1 MKRADILENL
11 KTKKYDLL
19 VIGGGITGAGIAL
32 DAVLRGLSVAL
43 VEKGDF
49 ASGTSSKSTKLIHG
63 GLRYLKQMD
72 FALVQE
78 VGTERA
84 VVHNIAPNLVKP
96 EKMLLPLYQ
105 GGTYS
110 KFLTSFGLALYDFLA
125 AVKKTERRVMV
136 SSKEALKLEPLLKAE
151 RLKGAGLYYEY
162 RTDDARLTIEIIKT
176 AIDKGADCLN
186 YCEVIDF
193 DYDNEGNLAFVKCSD
208 RDENAEIE
216 VPQTRTAHERTSS
229 RLRRTN
235 DRSVRVISIDAEDA
249 SHVSGSYPSKQK
261 YKLDL
266 SSLHEDYEDD
276 ENAEIEVRE
285 QSEQCSFFVEADKIV
300 NAAGPWVDILRLKQQ
315 SEESLKKRLHLTKGV
330 HLVVKRDKFPI
341 TQSVYFDETIKGRMI
356 FAIPRAGITYFG
368 TTDTNYSGSLDDIK
382 VEEDDIDYLL
392 AAVNGMFPDVQLKKE
407 DIKSSWAGLR
417 PLIHQEGKSPSEL
430 SRKDEI
436 FVSGEGLISIAGG
449 KLTGYRKMAERVVDK
464 VMQKLKDKK
473 LLKIF
478 TKSSTKNLKLNACA
492 FKDEAHLLEFKAS
505 LEKFLAVYFPT
516 TKSNG
521 RLAERISSRLR
532 RTNDR
537 SVLLVHEDHEDD
549 ENAEI
554 GVPLYTP
561 NAAGDLELSSSEAY
575 ADHLLDNYGLNAYRI
590 LDYLKNLIIERKDLS
605 RDAAFVLA
613 ELSYTIDYEYV
624 RTAQD
629 FWERRS
635 GYLYF
640 DIDKVREYEDLVA
653 AEILSRL
660 LFNNINQK
668 TL

>member
-136 SSKEALKLEPLLKAE
+136 SSKEALRLEPLLKVE
-151 RLKGAGLYYEY
+151 KLKGAGLYYEY

-193 DYDNEGNLAFVKCSD
+193 DYDNEGKLAFVKCSD
-208 RDENAEIE
+208 RDENAEDE
-216 VPQTRTAHERTSS
+216 VPQTRTALERPSS

-235 DRSVRVISIDAEDA
+235 DRSVLKV
-249 SHVSGSYPSKQK
+249 
-261 YKLDL
+261 
-266 SSLHEDYEDD
+266 HEDYEDD

-285 QSEQCSFFVEADKIV
+285 QSEQCSFFVEADVIV

-341 TQSVYFDETIKGRMI
+341 TQSVYFDEMIKGRMI

-382 VEEDDIDYLL
+382 VEDDDVDYLL
-392 AAVNGMFPDVQLKKE
+392 VAVNGMFPDVQLKKE

-492 FKDEAHLLEFKAS
+492 FKDEAHMQEFKAS
-505 LEKFLAVYFPT
+505 LDKFLAVYFPSAQ
-516 TKSNG
+516 SN
-521 RLAERISSRLR
+521 
-532 RTNDR
+532 
-537 SVLLVHEDHEDD
+537 VV
-549 ENAEI
+549 
-554 GVPLYTP
+554 
-561 NAAGDLELSSSEAY
+561 GDLELSSSEAY
-575 ADHLLDNYGLNAYRI
+575 ADHLLDNYGLNAYKI

-605 RDAAFVLA
+605 RDAAFILA
-613 ELSYTIDYEYV
+613 ELFYTIDYEYV
-624 RTAQD
+624 RTTQD

-653 AEILSRL
+653 AEISSRL
-660 LFNNINQK
+660 LSNNLNQK

>member
-1 MKRADILENL
+1 MKRVDILENL

-235 DRSVRVISIDAEDA
+235 DRSVLKV
-249 SHVSGSYPSKQK
+249 
-261 YKLDL
+261 
-266 SSLHEDYEDD
+266 HEDYEDD

-285 QSEQCSFFVEADKIV
+285 QSEQCSFFVEADTIV

-382 VEEDDIDYLL
+382 VEDDDVDYLL
-392 AAVNGMFPDVQLKKE
+392 AAVNGMFPKVQLKKE

-505 LEKFLAVYFPT
+505 LEKFLAVYFPSSQ
-516 TKSNG
+516 SN
-521 RLAERISSRLR
+521 
-532 RTNDR
+532 
-537 SVLLVHEDHEDD
+537 V
-549 ENAEI
+549 
-554 GVPLYTP
+554 
-561 NAAGDLELSSSEAY
+561 AGDLELSSSEAY
-575 ADHLLDNYGLNAYRI
+575 ADHLLDNYGLNAYKI

-613 ELSYTIDYEYV
+613 ELLYTIDYEYV
-624 RTAQD
+624 RTALD

>member
-136 SSKEALKLEPLLKAE
+136 SSKEALRLEPLLKAE
-151 RLKGAGLYYEY
+151 KLKGAGLYYEY

-193 DYDNEGNLAFVKCSD
+193 DYDNEGKLAFVKCSD
-208 RDENAEIE
+208 RDVVGDENAEIE
-216 VPQTRTAHERTSS
+216 VPQRRTALERTSS

-235 DRSVRVISIDAEDA
+235 DRSVLKV
-249 SHVSGSYPSKQK
+249 
-261 YKLDL
+261 
-266 SSLHEDYEDD
+266 HEDYEDD
-276 ENAEIEVRE
+276 ENAEIEVQE
-285 QSEQCSFFVEADKIV
+285 QSEQVFFVEADVIV

-436 FVSGEGLISIAGG
+436 FVSEEGLISIAGG

-492 FKDEAHLLEFKAS
+492 FKDEAHIQEFKAS
-505 LEKFLAVYFPT
+505 LEKFLAVYFPSSQ
-516 TKSNG
+516 SNG
-521 RLAERISSRLR
+521 RVAERISSRLR

-537 SVLLVHEDHEDD
+537 SVRVISSDAEDASHVSGSYPSKQKYKLDSSSLHEDHEDD

-575 ADHLLDNYGLNAYRI
+575 ADHLLDNYGLNAYKI

-613 ELSYTIDYEYV
+613 ELFYTIDYEYV

-653 AEILSRL
+653 ENFSR
-660 LFNNINQK
+660 IS
-668 TL
+668 

>member
-32 DAVLRGLSVAL
+32 DAALRGLSVAL

-151 RLKGAGLYYEY
+151 KLKGAGLYYEY

-193 DYDNEGNLAFVKCSD
+193 DYDNEGKLAFVKCSD
-208 RDENAEIE
+208 RD
-216 VPQTRTAHERTSS
+216 
-229 RLRRTN
+229 
-235 DRSVRVISIDAEDA
+235 
-249 SHVSGSYPSKQK
+249 
-261 YKLDL
+261 
-266 SSLHEDYEDD
+266 YEDD
-276 ENAEIEVRE
+276 ENVGIGIAEKPHQVPVVGRTGSRLRNPKDRSVLRVHEDLEGDENEEDVAPR
-285 QSEQCSFFVEADKIV
+285 QVLFFVEADTIV

-382 VEEDDIDYLL
+382 VEDDDVNYLL
-392 AAVNGMFPDVQLKKE
+392 AAVNGMFPTLQLKRE

-436 FVSGEGLISIAGG
+436 FVSEEGLISIAGG

-464 VMQKLKDKK
+464 VMQNLKAKK

-478 TKSSTKNLKLNACA
+478 SKSSTKNLKLNACA
-492 FKDEAHLLEFKAS
+492 FKDEAHIQEFKAS
-505 LEKFLAVYFPT
+505 LEKFLAVYFPS
-516 TKSNG
+516 TKS
-521 RLAERISSRLR
+521 
-532 RTNDR
+532 
-537 SVLLVHEDHEDD
+537 
-549 ENAEI
+549 
-554 GVPLYTP
+554 

-575 ADHLLDNYGLNAYRI
+575 ADHLLDNYGLNAYKI

-653 AEILSRL
+653 ASFFKLSSL
-660 LFNNINQK
+660 
-668 TL
+668 

>member
-125 AVKKTERRVMV
+125 AVKKTERRVML

-151 RLKGAGLYYEY
+151 KLKGAGLYYEY

-208 RDENAEIE
+208 RDA
-216 VPQTRTAHERTSS
+216 V
-229 RLRRTN
+229 
-235 DRSVRVISIDAEDA
+235 
-249 SHVSGSYPSKQK
+249 G
-261 YKLDL
+261 
-266 SSLHEDYEDD
+266 D
-276 ENAEIEVRE
+276 ENVGIEITEE
-285 QSEQCSFFVEADKIV
+285 PPQGTFFVEADLIV

-436 FVSGEGLISIAGG
+436 FVSEEGLISIAGG

-473 LLKIF
+473 LLEIF
-478 TKSSTKNLKLNACA
+478 TKSSTRNLKLNACA
-492 FKDEAHLLEFKAS
+492 FQDEAHLLEFKAS

-521 RLAERISSRLR
+521 RVAERISSRLR

-575 ADHLLDNYGLNAYRI
+575 AHHLLDNYGLNAYKI

-613 ELSYTIDYEYV
+613 ELFYTIDYEYV

-640 DIDKVREYEDLVA
+640 DIDRVQEYEDLVA
-653 AEILSRL
+653 AEILSRVS
-660 LFNNINQK
+660 
-668 TL
+668 

>member
-151 RLKGAGLYYEY
+151 KLKGAGLYYEY

-208 RDENAEIE
+208 SDAEDDENAEIGIAE
-216 VPQTRTAHERTSS
+216 KPHQGPVVGRTGS
-229 RLRRTN
+229 RLRN
-235 DRSVRVISIDAEDA
+235 PKDRSVRVISSDAEDA

-266 SSLHEDYEDD
+266 SSLHEDLEGD
-276 ENAEIEVRE
+276 ENEEDVAPRQVL
-285 QSEQCSFFVEADKIV
+285 FFVEADVMV

-392 AAVNGMFPDVQLKKE
+392 AAVNKMFPDVQLKKE

-436 FVSGEGLISIAGG
+436 FVSDEGLISIAGG

-473 LLKIF
+473 LLKTF

-516 TKSNG
+516 TKSN
-521 RLAERISSRLR
+521 
-532 RTNDR
+532 
-537 SVLLVHEDHEDD
+537 VV
-549 ENAEI
+549 
-554 GVPLYTP
+554 
-561 NAAGDLELSSSEAY
+561 GDLELSSSEAY
-575 ADHLLDNYGLNAYRI
+575 AEHLLDNYGLNAYKI

-653 AEILSRL
+653 AEISSRL
-660 LFNNINQK
+660 LFNNLNQK

>member
-1 MKRADILENL
+1 
-11 KTKKYDLL
+11 
-19 VIGGGITGAGIAL
+19 
-32 DAVLRGLSVAL
+32 
-43 VEKGDF
+43 
-49 ASGTSSKSTKLIHG
+49 
-63 GLRYLKQMD
+63 
-72 FALVQE
+72 
-78 VGTERA
+78 
-84 VVHNIAPNLVKP
+84 
-96 EKMLLPLYQ
+96 MLLPLYQ

-125 AVKKTERRVMV
+125 AVKKSERRVMV

-151 RLKGAGLYYEY
+151 KLKGAGLYYEY

-193 DYDNEGNLAFVKCSD
+193 DYDNEGKLAFVKCSD
-208 RDENAEIE
+208 RD
-216 VPQTRTAHERTSS
+216 V
-229 RLRRTN
+229 
-235 DRSVRVISIDAEDA
+235 V
-249 SHVSGSYPSKQK
+249 G
-261 YKLDL
+261 
-266 SSLHEDYEDD
+266 D

-285 QSEQCSFFVEADKIV
+285 QSEQCSLFVEADLIV

-382 VEEDDIDYLL
+382 VQEDDIDYLL
-392 AAVNGMFPDVQLKKE
+392 VAVNKMFPDVQLKKE

-436 FVSGEGLISIAGG
+436 FVSEDGLISIAGG

-464 VMQKLKDKK
+464 VMQKLKDEK
-473 LLKIF
+473 LLKTF
-478 TKSSTKNLKLNACA
+478 TKSSTRNLKLNACA

-505 LEKFLAVYFPT
+505 LEKFLAVYFPS
-516 TKSNG
+516 TKS
-521 RLAERISSRLR
+521 
-532 RTNDR
+532 
-537 SVLLVHEDHEDD
+537 
-549 ENAEI
+549 
-554 GVPLYTP
+554 

-575 ADHLLDNYGLNAYRI
+575 ADHLLDNYGLNAYKI

-640 DIDKVREYEDLVA
+640 DIDRVREYEDLVA

-660 LFNNINQK
+660 LSNNLNQK

>member
-125 AVKKTERRVMV
+125 AVKKTERRVML

-151 RLKGAGLYYEY
+151 KLKGAGLYYEY

-208 RDENAEIE
+208 REEKTESGIAEKPHQGP
-216 VPQTRTAHERTSS
+216 VVGRTGS
-229 RLRRTN
+229 RLRN
-235 DRSVRVISIDAEDA
+235 PKDRSVRVISSDAEDA

-266 SSLHEDYEDD
+266 SSLHEDLEGD
-276 ENAEIEVRE
+276 ENEEDVAPRQVL
-285 QSEQCSFFVEADKIV
+285 FFVEADVIV

-382 VEEDDIDYLL
+382 VEDDDVDYLL

-473 LLKIF
+473 LLKTF

-492 FKDEAHLLEFKAS
+492 FKDEAHMHEFKAS

-516 TKSNG
+516 TKSN
-521 RLAERISSRLR
+521 
-532 RTNDR
+532 
-537 SVLLVHEDHEDD
+537 
-549 ENAEI
+549 
-554 GVPLYTP
+554 
-561 NAAGDLELSSSEAY
+561 AAGDLELSSSEAY
-575 ADHLLDNYGLNAYRI
+575 AHHLLDNYGLNAYKI

-653 AEILSRL
+653 ENFSR
-660 LFNNINQK
+660 IS
-668 TL
+668 

>member
-19 VIGGGITGAGIAL
+19 IIGGGITGAGIAL

-125 AVKKTERRVMV
+125 AVKKSERRVMV
-136 SSKEALKLEPLLKAE
+136 SKKEALKLEPLLNAE
-151 RLKGAGLYYEY
+151 KLKGAGLYYEY
-162 RTDDARLTIEIIKT
+162 CTDDARLTIEIIKT

-193 DYDNEGNLAFVKCSD
+193 DYDNEGKLAFVKCSD

-216 VPQTRTAHERTSS
+216 VPQTRTALERPSS

-235 DRSVRVISIDAEDA
+235 DRSVLKV
-249 SHVSGSYPSKQK
+249 
-261 YKLDL
+261 
-266 SSLHEDYEDD
+266 HEDYEDD

-285 QSEQCSFFVEADKIV
+285 QSEQCSFFVEADTIV

-392 AAVNGMFPDVQLKKE
+392 AAVNKMFPDVQLKKE

-417 PLIHQEGKSPSEL
+417 PLIHQDGKSPSEL

-436 FVSGEGLISIAGG
+436 FVSEEGLISIAGG

-492 FKDEAHLLEFKAS
+492 FKDEAHIQEFKAS
-505 LEKFLAVYFPT
+505 LEKFLAVYFPS
-516 TKSNG
+516 TKS
-521 RLAERISSRLR
+521 
-532 RTNDR
+532 
-537 SVLLVHEDHEDD
+537 
-549 ENAEI
+549 
-554 GVPLYTP
+554 

-575 ADHLLDNYGLNAYRI
+575 ADHLLDNYGLNAYKI

-613 ELSYTIDYEYV
+613 ELFYTIDYEYV

-653 AEILSRL
+653 AEILNRV
-660 LFNNINQK
+660 
-668 TL
+668 

>member
-19 VIGGGITGAGIAL
+19 IIGGGITGAGIAL
-32 DAVLRGLSVAL
+32 DAALRGLKVAL

-151 RLKGAGLYYEY
+151 KLKGAGLYYEY

-193 DYDNEGNLAFVKCSD
+193 DYDNEGKLAFVKCSD
-208 RDENAEIE
+208 GDENA
-216 VPQTRTAHERTSS
+216 
-229 RLRRTN
+229 
-235 DRSVRVISIDAEDA
+235 
-249 SHVSGSYPSKQK
+249 
-261 YKLDL
+261 
-266 SSLHEDYEDD
+266 

-285 QSEQCSFFVEADKIV
+285 QSEQCSFFVEADTIV

-382 VEEDDIDYLL
+382 VEEDDVDYLL
-392 AAVNGMFPDVQLKKE
+392 AAVNKMFPKVQLKKE

-436 FVSGEGLISIAGG
+436 FVSEEGLISIAGG

-464 VMQKLKDKK
+464 VMQNLKAKK

-478 TKSSTKNLKLNACA
+478 SKSSTKNLKLNACA

-505 LEKFLAVYFPT
+505 LEKFLAVYFPS
-516 TKSNG
+516 TKS
-521 RLAERISSRLR
+521 S
-532 RTNDR
+532 
-537 SVLLVHEDHEDD
+537 
-549 ENAEI
+549 
-554 GVPLYTP
+554 
-561 NAAGDLELSSSEAY
+561 AAGDLELSSSEAY
-575 ADHLLDNYGLNAYRI
+575 ADHLLDNYGLNAYKI

-605 RDAAFVLA
+605 REAAFVLA

-653 AEILSRL
+653 AEISSRL
-660 LFNNINQK
+660 LSNNLNQK

>member
-110 KFLTSFGLALYDFLA
+110 KLLTSFGLALYDFLA
-125 AVKKTERRVMV
+125 AVKKTERRVML

-151 RLKGAGLYYEY
+151 KLKGAGLYYEY

-208 RDENAEIE
+208 RDVVGDENAGIEIAE
-216 VPQTRTAHERTSS
+216 KPHQGTVVGRTGS
-229 RLRRTN
+229 RLRN
-235 DRSVRVISIDAEDA
+235 SKDRSVLV
-249 SHVSGSYPSKQK
+249 V
-261 YKLDL
+261 
-266 SSLHEDYEDD
+266 HEDLEGD
-276 ENAEIEVRE
+276 ENEEDVAPR
-285 QSEQCSFFVEADKIV
+285 QCLFVEADVIV

-392 AAVNGMFPDVQLKKE
+392 AAVNGIFPDVQLKKE

-436 FVSGEGLISIAGG
+436 F
-449 KLTGYRKMAERVVDK
+449 
-464 VMQKLKDKK
+464 
-473 LLKIF
+473 
-478 TKSSTKNLKLNACA
+478 
-492 FKDEAHLLEFKAS
+492 
-505 LEKFLAVYFPT
+505 
-516 TKSNG
+516 
-521 RLAERISSRLR
+521 
-532 RTNDR
+532 
-537 SVLLVHEDHEDD
+537 
-549 ENAEI
+549 
-554 GVPLYTP
+554 
-561 NAAGDLELSSSEAY
+561 
-575 ADHLLDNYGLNAYRI
+575 
-590 LDYLKNLIIERKDLS
+590 
-605 RDAAFVLA
+605 
-613 ELSYTIDYEYV
+613 
-624 RTAQD
+624 
-629 FWERRS
+629 
-635 GYLYF
+635 
-640 DIDKVREYEDLVA
+640 
-653 AEILSRL
+653 
-660 LFNNINQK
+660 
-668 TL
+668 

>member
-151 RLKGAGLYYEY
+151 KLKGAGLYYEY

-176 AIDKGADCLN
+176 AIDKGVDCLN

-193 DYDNEGNLAFVKCSD
+193 DYDNEGKLAFVKCSD
-208 RDENAEIE
+208 RDAEDDENVGIGIAEE
-216 VPQTRTAHERTSS
+216 PHQGPVVGRTGS
-229 RLRRTN
+229 RLRN
-235 DRSVRVISIDAEDA
+235 PKDRSVRVISSDAEDA

-285 QSEQCSFFVEADKIV
+285 QSEQCSFFVEADLIV

-382 VEEDDIDYLL
+382 VEDDDVDYLL

-417 PLIHQEGKSPSEL
+417 PLIHQDGKSPSEL

-436 FVSGEGLISIAGG
+436 FVSEEGLISIAGG

-464 VMQKLKDKK
+464 AMQNLKDKK

-505 LEKFLAVYFPT
+505 LEKFLAVYFPST
-516 TKSNG
+516 QS
-521 RLAERISSRLR
+521 
-532 RTNDR
+532 
-537 SVLLVHEDHEDD
+537 
-549 ENAEI
+549 
-554 GVPLYTP
+554 

-575 ADHLLDNYGLNAYRI
+575 ADHLLDNYGLNAYKI
-590 LDYLKNLIIERKDLS
+590 LDYLKNLTIERKDLS

-613 ELSYTIDYEYV
+613 ELFYTIDYEYV

-660 LFNNINQK
+660 LANNLK
-668 TL
+668 D

>member
-125 AVKKTERRVMV
+125 AVKKTERRVML

-151 RLKGAGLYYEY
+151 KLKGAGLYYEY

-186 YCEVIDF
+186 YCEVMDF

-208 RDENAEIE
+208 RDA
-216 VPQTRTAHERTSS
+216 V
-229 RLRRTN
+229 
-235 DRSVRVISIDAEDA
+235 
-249 SHVSGSYPSKQK
+249 G
-261 YKLDL
+261 
-266 SSLHEDYEDD
+266 D
-276 ENAEIEVRE
+276 ENVGIEITEE
-285 QSEQCSFFVEADKIV
+285 PPQGTFFVEADVIV

-356 FAIPRAGITYFG
+356 FAIPRAGVTYFG

-436 FVSGEGLISIAGG
+436 FVSEEGLISIAGG

-473 LLKIF
+473 LLEIF
-478 TKSSTKNLKLNACA
+478 TKSSTRNLKLNACA
-492 FKDEAHLLEFKAS
+492 FQDEAHLLEFKAS
-505 LEKFLAVYFPT
+505 LEKFLAVYFPA
-516 TKSNG
+516 TKS
-521 RLAERISSRLR
+521 
-532 RTNDR
+532 
-537 SVLLVHEDHEDD
+537 
-549 ENAEI
+549 
-554 GVPLYTP
+554 

-575 ADHLLDNYGLNAYRI
+575 AHHLLDNYGLNAYKI

-613 ELSYTIDYEYV
+613 ELFYTIDYEYV

-640 DIDKVREYEDLVA
+640 DIDRVQEYEDLVA
-653 AEILSRL
+653 AEILSRVS
-660 LFNNINQK
+660 
-668 TL
+668 

>member
-19 VIGGGITGAGIAL
+19 IIGGGITGAGIAL

-125 AVKKTERRVMV
+125 AVKKSERRVMV

-151 RLKGAGLYYEY
+151 KLKGAGLYYEY

-193 DYDNEGNLAFVKCSD
+193 DYDNEGKLAFVKCRD
-208 RDENAEIE
+208 RDENAGVGIAEE
-216 VPQTRTAHERTSS
+216 PPQGTVVGRTGS
-229 RLRRTN
+229 RLRN
-235 DRSVRVISIDAEDA
+235 SKDRSVLV
-249 SHVSGSYPSKQK
+249 V
-261 YKLDL
+261 
-266 SSLHEDYEDD
+266 HEDLEGD
-276 ENAEIEVRE
+276 ENEEDVAP
-285 QSEQCSFFVEADKIV
+285 QQCLFVEADVIV

-341 TQSVYFDETIKGRMI
+341 AQSVYFDETIKGRMI

-392 AAVNGMFPDVQLKKE
+392 AAVNKMFPDVQLKKE

-436 FVSGEGLISIAGG
+436 FVSEEGLISIAGG

-464 VMQKLKDKK
+464 VMQRLKDKK

-505 LEKFLAVYFPT
+505 LEKFLAVYFPS
-516 TKSNG
+516 TKPS
-521 RLAERISSRLR
+521 
-532 RTNDR
+532 
-537 SVLLVHEDHEDD
+537 
-549 ENAEI
+549 
-554 GVPLYTP
+554 
-561 NAAGDLELSSSEAY
+561 AAGDLELSSSEAY
-575 ADHLLDNYGLNAYRI
+575 AEHLLDNYGLNAYKI

-613 ELSYTIDYEYV
+613 ELFYTIDYEYV

-640 DIDKVREYEDLVA
+640 DIDKVRGYEDLV
-653 AEILSRL
+653 LYSDL
-660 LFNNINQK
+660 KLNF
-668 TL
+668 

>member
-78 VGTERA
+78 VGTERV

-125 AVKKTERRVMV
+125 AVKKTERRIMV

-151 RLKGAGLYYEY
+151 KLKGAGLYYEY

-208 RDENAEIE
+208 RDAEDDENAEIGIAE
-216 VPQTRTAHERTSS
+216 EPLQGTVVGRTGS
-229 RLRRTN
+229 RPRN
-235 DRSVRVISIDAEDA
+235 PKDRSVGVISSDAEDA

-266 SSLHEDYEDD
+266 SSLHEDLEGD
-276 ENAEIEVRE
+276 ENEEDVALR
-285 QSEQCSFFVEADKIV
+285 QCLFVEADVIV

-382 VEEDDIDYLL
+382 VEEDDVDYLL
-392 AAVNGMFPDVQLKKE
+392 AAVNKMFPNVQLKKE

-436 FVSGEGLISIAGG
+436 FVSEEGLISIAGG
-449 KLTGYRKMAERVVDK
+449 KLTGYRKMAE
-464 VMQKLKDKK
+464 
-473 LLKIF
+473 
-478 TKSSTKNLKLNACA
+478 
-492 FKDEAHLLEFKAS
+492 
-505 LEKFLAVYFPT
+505 
-516 TKSNG
+516 
-521 RLAERISSRLR
+521 IS
-532 RTNDR
+532 
-537 SVLLVHEDHEDD
+537 
-549 ENAEI
+549 
-554 GVPLYTP
+554 
-561 NAAGDLELSSSEAY
+561 
-575 ADHLLDNYGLNAYRI
+575 
-590 LDYLKNLIIERKDLS
+590 
-605 RDAAFVLA
+605 
-613 ELSYTIDYEYV
+613 
-624 RTAQD
+624 
-629 FWERRS
+629 
-635 GYLYF
+635 
-640 DIDKVREYEDLVA
+640 
-653 AEILSRL
+653 
-660 LFNNINQK
+660 
-668 TL
+668 

>member
-63 GLRYLKQMD
+63 GLRYLKQLD

-151 RLKGAGLYYEY
+151 KLKGAGLYYEY

-193 DYDNEGNLAFVKCSD
+193 DYDNEGKLAFVKCSD
-208 RDENAEIE
+208 GDENA
-216 VPQTRTAHERTSS
+216 
-229 RLRRTN
+229 
-235 DRSVRVISIDAEDA
+235 
-249 SHVSGSYPSKQK
+249 
-261 YKLDL
+261 
-266 SSLHEDYEDD
+266 

-285 QSEQCSFFVEADKIV
+285 QSEQCSFFVEADTIV

-382 VEEDDIDYLL
+382 VEEDDVDYLL
-392 AAVNGMFPDVQLKKE
+392 AAVNKMFPKVQLKKE

-436 FVSGEGLISIAGG
+436 FVSEEGLISIAGG

-473 LLKIF
+473 LLKTF

-505 LEKFLAVYFPT
+505 LEKFLAVYFPS
-516 TKSNG
+516 TKS
-521 RLAERISSRLR
+521 S
-532 RTNDR
+532 
-537 SVLLVHEDHEDD
+537 
-549 ENAEI
+549 
-554 GVPLYTP
+554 
-561 NAAGDLELSSSEAY
+561 AAGDLELSSSEAY
-575 ADHLLDNYGLNAYRI
+575 ADHLLDNYGLNAYKI

-605 RDAAFVLA
+605 REAAFVLA

-653 AEILSRL
+653 AEISSRL
-660 LFNNINQK
+660 LSNNLNQK

>member
-19 VIGGGITGAGIAL
+19 IIGGGITGAGIAL
-32 DAVLRGLSVAL
+32 DAALRGLKVAL

-151 RLKGAGLYYEY
+151 KLKGAGLYYEY

-193 DYDNEGNLAFVKCSD
+193 DYDNEGKLAFVKCRD
-208 RDENAEIE
+208 RDESVEIE

-229 RLRRTN
+229 RLRRTS
-235 DRSVRVISIDAEDA
+235 DRSVLKV
-249 SHVSGSYPSKQK
+249 
-261 YKLDL
+261 
-266 SSLHEDYEDD
+266 HEDYEDD

-285 QSEQCSFFVEADKIV
+285 QSEQCSFFVEADTIV

-382 VEEDDIDYLL
+382 VEEDDVDYLL
-392 AAVNGMFPDVQLKKE
+392 AAVNKMFPKVQLKKE

-436 FVSGEGLISIAGG
+436 FVSEEGLISIAGG

-464 VMQKLKDKK
+464 VMQNLKAKK

-478 TKSSTKNLKLNACA
+478 SKSSTKNLKLNACA

-505 LEKFLAVYFPT
+505 LEKFLAVYFPS
-516 TKSNG
+516 TKS
-521 RLAERISSRLR
+521 S
-532 RTNDR
+532 
-537 SVLLVHEDHEDD
+537 
-549 ENAEI
+549 
-554 GVPLYTP
+554 
-561 NAAGDLELSSSEAY
+561 AAGDLELSSSEAY
-575 ADHLLDNYGLNAYRI
+575 ADHLLDNYGLNAYKI

-605 RDAAFVLA
+605 REAAFVLA

-624 RTAQD
+624 RTTLD

-653 AEILSRL
+653 AEISSRL
-660 LFNNINQK
+660 LSNNLNQK

>member
-32 DAVLRGLSVAL
+32 DAALRGLSVAL

-63 GLRYLKQMD
+63 GLRYLKQLD

-125 AVKKTERRVMV
+125 AVKKSERRVMV

-151 RLKGAGLYYEY
+151 KLKGAGLYYEY

-193 DYDNEGNLAFVKCSD
+193 DYDNEGKLAFVKCSD
-208 RDENAEIE
+208 RD
-216 VPQTRTAHERTSS
+216 V
-229 RLRRTN
+229 
-235 DRSVRVISIDAEDA
+235 V
-249 SHVSGSYPSKQK
+249 G
-261 YKLDL
+261 
-266 SSLHEDYEDD
+266 D

-285 QSEQCSFFVEADKIV
+285 QSEQCSLFVEADLIV

-392 AAVNGMFPDVQLKKE
+392 AAVNKMFPKVQLKKE

-436 FVSGEGLISIAGG
+436 FVSEEGLISIAGG
-449 KLTGYRKMAERVVDK
+449 KLTGYRKMAERVVDR
-464 VMQKLKDKK
+464 VMQNLKDKK
-473 LLKIF
+473 LLKTF
-478 TKSSTKNLKLNACA
+478 TKSTTRNLKLNACV
-492 FKDEAHLLEFKAS
+492 FKDEAHMLEFKAS

-521 RLAERISSRLR
+521 RVAERISSRLR

-561 NAAGDLELSSSEAY
+561 NVAGDLELSSSEAY
-575 ADHLLDNYGLNAYRI
+575 ADHLLDNYGLNAYKI

-605 RDAAFVLA
+605 REAAFVLA
-613 ELSYTIDYEYV
+613 ELFYTIDYEYV

-660 LFNNINQK
+660 LANS
-668 TL
+668 

>member
-136 SSKEALKLEPLLKAE
+136 SSKEALKLEPLLKAKK
-151 RLKGAGLYYEY
+151 LKGAGLYYEY

-193 DYDNEGNLAFVKCSD
+193 DYDNEGKLAFVKCSD
-208 RDENAEIE
+208 RDA
-216 VPQTRTAHERTSS
+216 V
-229 RLRRTN
+229 
-235 DRSVRVISIDAEDA
+235 
-249 SHVSGSYPSKQK
+249 G
-261 YKLDL
+261 
-266 SSLHEDYEDD
+266 D
-276 ENAEIEVRE
+276 ENAEVEDRE
-285 QSEQCSFFVEADKIV
+285 QSEQCSFFVEADTMV

-330 HLVVKRDKFPI
+330 HLVVKRAKFPI

-392 AAVNGMFPDVQLKKE
+392 AAVNGMFPDIQLKKE

-436 FVSGEGLISIAGG
+436 FVSEEGLISIAGG

-478 TKSSTKNLKLNACA
+478 TKSSTRNLKLNACD
-492 FKDEAHLLEFKAS
+492 FKDEAHIQEFKAS
-505 LEKFLAVYFPT
+505 LEKFLAVYFPS
-516 TKSNG
+516 TKSN
-521 RLAERISSRLR
+521 
-532 RTNDR
+532 
-537 SVLLVHEDHEDD
+537 VV
-549 ENAEI
+549 
-554 GVPLYTP
+554 
-561 NAAGDLELSSSEAY
+561 GDLELSSSEAY
-575 ADHLLDNYGLNAYRI
+575 ADHLLDNYGLNAYKI

-640 DIDKVREYEDLVA
+640 DIDKVREYNDLVA

>member
-1 MKRADILENL
+1 MKRVDILENL

-208 RDENAEIE
+208 RDA
-216 VPQTRTAHERTSS
+216 
-229 RLRRTN
+229 
-235 DRSVRVISIDAEDA
+235 
-249 SHVSGSYPSKQK
+249 
-261 YKLDL
+261 
-266 SSLHEDYEDD
+266 EDD
-276 ENAEIEVRE
+276 ENAEIGIAEEPLQGTVVGRTGSRLRNSKDRSVLVVHE
-285 QSEQCSFFVEADKIV
+285 DLEGDENEEDVAPRQCLFVEADVIV

-382 VEEDDIDYLL
+382 VEDDDVDYLL
-392 AAVNGMFPDVQLKKE
+392 AAVNGMFPKVQLKKE

-436 FVSGEGLISIAGG
+436 FVSEEGLISIAGG

-505 LEKFLAVYFPT
+505 LEKFLAVYFPSSQ
-516 TKSNG
+516 SN
-521 RLAERISSRLR
+521 
-532 RTNDR
+532 
-537 SVLLVHEDHEDD
+537 V
-549 ENAEI
+549 
-554 GVPLYTP
+554 
-561 NAAGDLELSSSEAY
+561 AGDLELSSSEAY
-575 ADHLLDNYGLNAYRI
+575 ADHLLDNYGLNAYKI

-613 ELSYTIDYEYV
+613 ELLYTIDYEYV
-624 RTAQD
+624 RTTQD

>member
-1 MKRADILENL
+1 MKRVDILENL

-84 VVHNIAPNLVKP
+84 IVHNIAPNLVKP

-151 RLKGAGLYYEY
+151 KLKGAGLYYEY

-186 YCEVIDF
+186 YCEVMDF

-208 RDENAEIE
+208 RDVAPRQ
-216 VPQTRTAHERTSS
+216 V
-229 RLRRTN
+229 L
-235 DRSVRVISIDAEDA
+235 
-249 SHVSGSYPSKQK
+249 
-261 YKLDL
+261 
-266 SSLHEDYEDD
+266 
-276 ENAEIEVRE
+276 
-285 QSEQCSFFVEADKIV
+285 FFVEADMIV
-300 NAAGPWVDILRLKQQ
+300 NATGPWVDILRLKQQ
-315 SEESLKKRLHLTKGV
+315 SEESLNKRLHLTKGI

-341 TQSVYFDETIKGRMI
+341 TQSVYFDEMIKGRMI

-382 VEEDDIDYLL
+382 VEDDDVDYLL
-392 AAVNGMFPDVQLKKE
+392 AAVNGMFPSLQLKRE

-436 FVSGEGLISIAGG
+436 FVSEEGLISIAGG

-464 VMQKLKDKK
+464 VMQKLRSKK
-473 LLKIF
+473 LLKTF
-478 TKSSTKNLKLNACA
+478 TKSRTENLKLNACA

-505 LEKFLAVYFPT
+505 LEKFLAVYLPNS
-516 TKSNG
+516 KSN
-521 RLAERISSRLR
+521 
-532 RTNDR
+532 
-537 SVLLVHEDHEDD
+537 V
-549 ENAEI
+549 
-554 GVPLYTP
+554 
-561 NAAGDLELSSSEAY
+561 AGDLELSSSEAY
-575 ADHLLDNYGLNAYRI
+575 ADHLLDNYGLNAYKI

-613 ELSYTIDYEYV
+613 ELSYTIDHEYV

-640 DIDKVREYEDLVA
+640 DIDKVREYKSLVA
-653 AEILSRL
+653 DEILNRV
-660 LFNNINQK
+660 
-668 TL
+668 

>member
-1 MKRADILENL
+1 
-11 KTKKYDLL
+11 
-19 VIGGGITGAGIAL
+19 
-32 DAVLRGLSVAL
+32 
-43 VEKGDF
+43 
-49 ASGTSSKSTKLIHG
+49 
-63 GLRYLKQMD
+63 MD

-151 RLKGAGLYYEY
+151 KLKGAGLYYEY

-193 DYDNEGNLAFVKCSD
+193 DYDNEGKLAFVKCRD
-208 RDENAEIE
+208 RDESVEIE

-229 RLRRTN
+229 RLRRTS
-235 DRSVRVISIDAEDA
+235 DRSVLKV
-249 SHVSGSYPSKQK
+249 
-261 YKLDL
+261 
-266 SSLHEDYEDD
+266 HEDYEDD

-285 QSEQCSFFVEADKIV
+285 QSEQCSFFVEADTIV

-382 VEEDDIDYLL
+382 VEEDDVDYLL
-392 AAVNGMFPDVQLKKE
+392 AAVNKMFPKVQLKKE

-436 FVSGEGLISIAGG
+436 FVSEEGLISIAGG

-464 VMQKLKDKK
+464 VMQNLKAKK

-478 TKSSTKNLKLNACA
+478 SKSSTKNLKLNACA

-505 LEKFLAVYFPT
+505 LEKFLAVYFPS
-516 TKSNG
+516 TKS
-521 RLAERISSRLR
+521 S
-532 RTNDR
+532 
-537 SVLLVHEDHEDD
+537 
-549 ENAEI
+549 
-554 GVPLYTP
+554 
-561 NAAGDLELSSSEAY
+561 AAGDLELSSSEAY
-575 ADHLLDNYGLNAYRI
+575 ADHLLDNYGLNAYKI

-605 RDAAFVLA
+605 REAAFVLA

-624 RTAQD
+624 RTTLD

-653 AEILSRL
+653 AEISSRL
-660 LFNNINQK
+660 LSNNLNQK

>member
-151 RLKGAGLYYEY
+151 KLKGAGLYYEY

-208 RDENAEIE
+208 RD
-216 VPQTRTAHERTSS
+216 V
-229 RLRRTN
+229 
-235 DRSVRVISIDAEDA
+235 V
-249 SHVSGSYPSKQK
+249 G
-261 YKLDL
+261 
-266 SSLHEDYEDD
+266 D
-276 ENAEIEVRE
+276 ENAGIEITEE
-285 QSEQCSFFVEADKIV
+285 PPQGTFFVEADVIV

-356 FAIPRAGITYFG
+356 FAIPRAGVTYFG

-382 VEEDDIDYLL
+382 VEDDDVDYLL
-392 AAVNGMFPDVQLKKE
+392 AAVNKMFPDVQLKRE

-436 FVSGEGLISIAGG
+436 FVSEEGLISIAGG

-464 VMQKLKDKK
+464 VMQKLKAKK

-492 FKDEAHLLEFKAS
+492 FKDEAHIQEFKAS
-505 LEKFLAVYFPT
+505 LEKFLAVYFPS
-516 TKSNG
+516 TKSN
-521 RLAERISSRLR
+521 
-532 RTNDR
+532 
-537 SVLLVHEDHEDD
+537 V
-549 ENAEI
+549 
-554 GVPLYTP
+554 
-561 NAAGDLELSSSEAY
+561 AGDLELSSSQAY
-575 ADHLLDNYGLNAYRI
+575 TDHLLDNYGLNAYKI

-613 ELSYTIDYEYV
+613 ELFYTIDYEYV

-653 AEILSRL
+653 ASFFKLSSL
-660 LFNNINQK
+660 
-668 TL
+668 

>member
-32 DAVLRGLSVAL
+32 DAALRGLSVAL

-151 RLKGAGLYYEY
+151 KLKGAGLYYEY

-193 DYDNEGNLAFVKCSD
+193 DYDNEGKLAFVKCSD
-208 RDENAEIE
+208 RDENAEIG
-216 VPQTRTAHERTSS
+216 VPQTRTVHERTSS

-235 DRSVRVISIDAEDA
+235 DRSVLKV
-249 SHVSGSYPSKQK
+249 
-261 YKLDL
+261 
-266 SSLHEDYEDD
+266 HEDYEDD

-285 QSEQCSFFVEADKIV
+285 QSEQCLFFVEADLIV

-382 VEEDDIDYLL
+382 VEDDDVNYLL
-392 AAVNGMFPDVQLKKE
+392 AAVNGMFPTLQLKRE

-436 FVSGEGLISIAGG
+436 FVSEEGLISIAGG

-464 VMQKLKDKK
+464 VMQNLKAKK

-478 TKSSTKNLKLNACA
+478 SKSSTKNLKLNACA

-505 LEKFLAVYFPT
+505 LEKFLAVYFPS
-516 TKSNG
+516 TKS
-521 RLAERISSRLR
+521 
-532 RTNDR
+532 
-537 SVLLVHEDHEDD
+537 
-549 ENAEI
+549 
-554 GVPLYTP
+554 
-561 NAAGDLELSSSEAY
+561 NAAGDLKLSSSEAY
-575 ADHLLDNYGLNAYRI
+575 ADHLLDNYGLNAYKI

-653 AEILSRL
+653 AEILSRVS
-660 LFNNINQK
+660 
-668 TL
+668 

>member
-1 MKRADILENL
+1 MKRVDILENL

-208 RDENAEIE
+208 RDA
-216 VPQTRTAHERTSS
+216 
-229 RLRRTN
+229 
-235 DRSVRVISIDAEDA
+235 
-249 SHVSGSYPSKQK
+249 
-261 YKLDL
+261 
-266 SSLHEDYEDD
+266 EDD
-276 ENAEIEVRE
+276 ENAEIGIAEEPLQGTVVGRTGSRLRNSKDRSVLVVHE
-285 QSEQCSFFVEADKIV
+285 DLEGDENEEDVAPRQCLFVEADVIV

-382 VEEDDIDYLL
+382 VEDDDVDYLL
-392 AAVNGMFPDVQLKKE
+392 AAVNGMFPKVQLKKE

-505 LEKFLAVYFPT
+505 LEKFLAVYFPSSQ
-516 TKSNG
+516 SN
-521 RLAERISSRLR
+521 
-532 RTNDR
+532 
-537 SVLLVHEDHEDD
+537 V
-549 ENAEI
+549 
-554 GVPLYTP
+554 
-561 NAAGDLELSSSEAY
+561 AGDLELSSSEAY
-575 ADHLLDNYGLNAYRI
+575 ADHLLDNYGLNAYKI

-613 ELSYTIDYEYV
+613 ELLYTIDYEYV
-624 RTAQD
+624 RTTQD

>member
-19 VIGGGITGAGIAL
+19 IIGGGITGAGIAL

-151 RLKGAGLYYEY
+151 KLKGAGLYYEY

-193 DYDNEGNLAFVKCSD
+193 DYDNEGKLAFVKCSD
-208 RDENAEIE
+208 RDEN
-216 VPQTRTAHERTSS
+216 T
-229 RLRRTN
+229 
-235 DRSVRVISIDAEDA
+235 
-249 SHVSGSYPSKQK
+249 
-261 YKLDL
+261 
-266 SSLHEDYEDD
+266 

-285 QSEQCSFFVEADKIV
+285 QSEQCSFFVEADLIV

-436 FVSGEGLISIAGG
+436 FVSEEGLISIAGG

-464 VMQKLKDKK
+464 VMQSLKAKK

-478 TKSSTKNLKLNACA
+478 SKSSTKNLKLNACA

-505 LEKFLAVYFPT
+505 LEKFLAVYFPS
-516 TKSNG
+516 TKS
-521 RLAERISSRLR
+521 S
-532 RTNDR
+532 
-537 SVLLVHEDHEDD
+537 
-549 ENAEI
+549 
-554 GVPLYTP
+554 
-561 NAAGDLELSSSEAY
+561 AAGDLELSSSEAY
-575 ADHLLDNYGLNAYRI
+575 ADHLLDNYGLNAYKI
-590 LDYLKNLIIERKDLS
+590 LTK
-605 RDAAFVLA
+605 
-613 ELSYTIDYEYV
+613 
-624 RTAQD
+624 
-629 FWERRS
+629 
-635 GYLYF
+635 
-640 DIDKVREYEDLVA
+640 
-653 AEILSRL
+653 
-660 LFNNINQK
+660 
-668 TL
+668 

>member
-125 AVKKTERRVMV
+125 AVKKTERRVML

-151 RLKGAGLYYEY
+151 KLKGAGLYYEY

-186 YCEVIDF
+186 YCEVMDF
-193 DYDNEGNLAFVKCSD
+193 DYDNEGKLAFVKCSD
-208 RDENAEIE
+208 RDAVGDDNAEIE
-216 VPQTRTAHERTSS
+216 ITEEPPQGT
-229 RLRRTN
+229 
-235 DRSVRVISIDAEDA
+235 
-249 SHVSGSYPSKQK
+249 
-261 YKLDL
+261 
-266 SSLHEDYEDD
+266 
-276 ENAEIEVRE
+276 
-285 QSEQCSFFVEADKIV
+285 FFVEADVIV

-356 FAIPRAGITYFG
+356 FAIPRAGVTYFG

-417 PLIHQEGKSPSEL
+417 PLIHQEGRSPSEL

-436 FVSGEGLISIAGG
+436 FLSEEGLISIAGG

-473 LLKIF
+473 LLEIF
-478 TKSSTKNLKLNACA
+478 TKSSTRNLKLNACA
-492 FKDEAHLLEFKAS
+492 FQDEAHLLEFKAS
-505 LEKFLAVYFPT
+505 LEKFLAVYFPAT
-516 TKSNG
+516 
-521 RLAERISSRLR
+521 
-532 RTNDR
+532 R
-537 SVLLVHEDHEDD
+537 S
-549 ENAEI
+549 
-554 GVPLYTP
+554 

-575 ADHLLDNYGLNAYRI
+575 AHHLLDNYGLNAYKI

-613 ELSYTIDYEYV
+613 ELFYTIDYEYV

-653 AEILSRL
+653 ENFSR
-660 LFNNINQK
+660 IS
-668 TL
+668 